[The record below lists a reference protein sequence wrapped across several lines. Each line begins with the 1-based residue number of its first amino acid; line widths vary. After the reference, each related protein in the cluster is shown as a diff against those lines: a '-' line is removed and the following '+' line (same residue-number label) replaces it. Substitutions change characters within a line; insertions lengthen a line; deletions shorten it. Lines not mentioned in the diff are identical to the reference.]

1 MLVDRGCSSVG
12 THPSA
17 EEAVTQ
23 NLPLVH
29 GESPLIHVYLHS
41 EDKVGVKYAR
51 SVMEAD
57 PEAQLIVVSI
67 DGCTPFTR
75 KECDG
80 GMVQFFTAREL
91 VNNITKHRLVPPH
104 EKIAAPPEGTT
115 AEQLPKLLTTDAV
128 AKYYGWPVGSG
139 GEGDE
144 VLRRIGA
151 HPLLSGGVCGH
162 QLTSTSRGE
171 GHLLDHPFAGLEV
184 HGVARHFGDHASV
197 VADGEGLP
205 LASRGEGLSVGEHV
219 GDGSKDGGVRVREQ
233 FCLGDFEVVRHRRW
247 WCCLFQEQK
256 KRRGVA
262 DVRERER
269 GRKSGVWKRPHRT
282 MCTDKLFGPSFLQSM
297 NAIVGG
303 LVIGGVMTMALT
315 KWERHAQKSRG
326 NTLRRMEGEAST
338 AEGAEHTLPRRATR
352 RGR

>member
-1 MLVDRGCSSVG
+1 MSAYEDFVHRIGCIHRNAHGDGGDVIARIMSTCVDMLVDRGCSSVG

-128 AKYYGWPVGSG
+128 AKYYGWPVGS
-139 GEGDE
+139 
-144 VLRRIGA
+144 VVRVTR
-151 HPLLSGGVCGH
+151 C
-162 QLTSTSRGE
+162 
-171 GHLLDHPFAGLEV
+171 FAGSEPIPYF
-184 HGVARHFGDHASV
+184 RV
-197 VADGEGLP
+197 VSA
-205 LASRGEGLSVGEHV
+205 
-219 GDGSKDGGVRVREQ
+219 
-233 FCLGDFEVVRHRRW
+233 
-247 WCCLFQEQK
+247 
-256 KRRGVA
+256 
-262 DVRERER
+262 
-269 GRKSGVWKRPHRT
+269 
-282 MCTDKLFGPSFLQSM
+282 
-297 NAIVGG
+297 AI
-303 LVIGGVMTMALT
+303 
-315 KWERHAQKSRG
+315 S
-326 NTLRRMEGEAST
+326 
-338 AEGAEHTLPRRATR
+338 
-352 RGR
+352 